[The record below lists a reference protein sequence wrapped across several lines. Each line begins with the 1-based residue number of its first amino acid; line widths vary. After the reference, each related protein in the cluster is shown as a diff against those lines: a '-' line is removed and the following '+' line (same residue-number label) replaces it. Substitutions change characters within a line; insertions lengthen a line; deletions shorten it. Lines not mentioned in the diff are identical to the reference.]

1 MFGANSILDMGR
13 WALFASQAQ
22 LQVSG
27 ENIANVNT
35 VGYSRRSVRLEEG
48 ISIDYRPGQMGTGV
62 RAAEVVRHFDKFVET
77 QYLEQASM
85 RDRWGTLHS
94 SLQTVETLF
103 NEANGVGI
111 SDSISGFFNSWNDL
125 SQRADDYGTRSDL
138 LEKSLTLTSTL
149 HTANSNLEQMQ
160 QRIEE
165 LITNDVTNANT
176 IIQKIADTNRNINIH
191 ENLGQNA
198 PNSLYDERAQL
209 VRDLS
214 GIIDVYTMDKG
225 SGDFAVLTKGG
236 QTLVDGYEHFS
247 LEFGAPQTV
256 KQVQEGSNFDGT
268 AYFTGNDN
276 YEYTLE
282 VLSDGVVGS
291 AATPNVA
298 TFRVSLDGGATW
310 LQDEDGSTKIFEAR
324 PYGQEVAANDLGIY
338 FGATSNARTMPANQM
353 KTGDTFTIIP
363 QRGLYWVQNTSHKE
377 NITPIIRFTGMDEE
391 QRTTGGSL
399 AAYFNFR
406 DAYVGKYRDK
416 LDALA
421 EATIWEVNR
430 RHSQGAG
437 LEKFTYV
444 DGTYAVDDPSRALG
458 SDSSGLHFGSK
469 LESGSVMVYV
479 YNKDTGLLASS
490 AALDFS
496 DAPGQ
501 QNFDPDVHSL
511 NDVADAYNRTFAD
524 HLTASVVNNRLRIE
538 AKDGKEFL
546 FGADTAGLN
555 AGLGV
560 NTFFTGTDA
569 GNMEVNVRVAGDQD
583 FLCAGHVNGA
593 GEMNAGDNS
602 TAMSMVD
609 LQDTDVS
616 IYTVQEGRT
625 SQSLLDYYNGIVG
638 GVGADVNTAKF
649 NNKYHSTMAGDLN
662 DRQQEVSGVNLDE
675 EMANLIRYQ
684 HSYTAAAKLITT
696 ADQMLQTVLSMKP

>member
-1 MFGANSILDMGR
+1 MFGASSILDMGR

-22 LQVSG
+22 LQVTG
-27 ENIANVNT
+27 ENISNVNT

-48 ISIDYRPGQMGTGV
+48 VSIDYAPGQMGTGV
-62 RAAEVVRHFDKFVET
+62 RAAEVVRHFDEFVEA

-85 RDRWGTLHS
+85 RDRWGALNS
-94 SLQTVETLF
+94 SLKTVETLF

-111 SDSISGFFNSWNDL
+111 SSSISGFFNSWNDL

-149 HTANSNLEQMQ
+149 HTANNNLAQMQ

-165 LITNDVTNANT
+165 LISNDVTNANT
-176 IIQKIADTNRNINIH
+176 IINKIAETNKNINIH
-191 ENLGQNA
+191 ENLGETA

-214 GIIDVYTMDKG
+214 SIIDVYTIDKG
-225 SGDFAVLTKGG
+225 SGNFTVLTKGG

-256 KQVQEGSNFDGT
+256 KQVQEGSDFDGT

-276 YEYTLE
+276 YEYTIE

-291 AATPNVA
+291 ASDSGVA
-298 TFRVSLDGGATW
+298 TFRVSLDGGSTW

-324 PYGQEVAANDLGIY
+324 PYGEEVQANDLGIY
-338 FGATSNARTMPANQM
+338 FGATSNARTAPANGM
-353 KTGDTFTIIP
+353 KAGDTFTIIP
-363 QRGLYWVQNTSHKE
+363 QKGLYWVQNTSNKE
-377 NITPIIRFTGMDEE
+377 NITPIISFSGMDDE
-391 QRTTGGSL
+391 QRATGGSL
-399 AAYFNFR
+399 TAYFNFR
-406 DAYVGKYRDK
+406 DSYVGKYRDK
-416 LDALA
+416 LDAFA

-444 DGTYAVDDPSRALG
+444 DGTYDVDDPTRALG

-469 LESGSVMVYV
+469 LESGSTMVYI

-496 DAPGQ
+496 DAAGQ
-501 QNFDPDVHSL
+501 QNFDPEVHSL
-511 NDVADAYNRTFAD
+511 NDVAEAYNRSFGD

-546 FGADTAGLN
+546 FGTDTAGLN
-555 AGLGV
+555 AALGV
-560 NTFFTGTDA
+560 NTFFTGTNA
-569 GNMEVNVRVAGDQD
+569 ATMEVNVRVSGDQD

-593 GEMNAGDNS
+593 GEMNAGDN
-602 TAMSMVD
+602 TVAMAMVD

-616 IYTVQEGRT
+616 IYTAQEGRT

-638 GVGADVNTAKF
+638 GVGADVNTTKF
-649 NNKYHSTMAGDLN
+649 NSTYHTTMASDLN

-675 EMANLIRYQ
+675 EMANLIKYQ

>member
-13 WALFASQAQ
+13 WALFASQSQ
-22 LQVSG
+22 LRVAG

-35 VGYSRRSVRLEEG
+35 EGYSRRSVRLEEG
-48 ISIDYRPGQMGTGV
+48 VSIDYRPGQMGTGV
-62 RAAEVVRHFDKFVET
+62 RAAEVVRHFDEFVET
-77 QYLEQASM
+77 QYLQQATM
-85 RDRWGTLHS
+85 RDRWGTLNS
-94 SLQTVETLF
+94 SLKTVETLF

-138 LEKSLTLTSTL
+138 LEKALTLTSTL
-149 HTANSNLEQMQ
+149 HTADDNLDQMQ

-165 LITNDVTNANT
+165 LIVNDVTNANA
-176 IIQKIADTNRNINIH
+176 IIQKIADTNKNINIH

-198 PNSLYDERAQL
+198 PNSLYDERSQL
-209 VRDLS
+209 IRDLS
-214 GIIDVYTMDKG
+214 GIIDIYTIDKG
-225 SGDFAVLTKGG
+225 SGDFTILTQGG

-256 KQVQEGSNFDGT
+256 KQVTEGSDFDGT

-276 YEYTLE
+276 YEYTID
-282 VLSDGVVGS
+282 VLSSGVVGS
-291 AATPNVA
+291 AATPGVA

-324 PYGQEVAANDLGIY
+324 PYGQEVQANDLGIY
-338 FGATSNARTMPANQM
+338 FGATSNARTMPNNQM
-353 KTGDTFTIIP
+353 QAGDTFTIIP
-363 QRGLYWVQNTSHKE
+363 QKGLYWVENTSHKE

-406 DAYVGKYRDK
+406 DSYVGKYRDK
-416 LDALA
+416 LDAFA
-421 EATIWEVNR
+421 ESMIWEVNR

-437 LEKFTYV
+437 TEKFTFV
-444 DGTYAVDDPSRALG
+444 DGTYAVDDPTRALG
-458 SDSSGLHFGSK
+458 SDTSGLAFGSK
-469 LESGSVMVYV
+469 LQSGSAMVYI
-479 YNKDTGLLASS
+479 YNKETGLVSS
-490 AALDFS
+490 GAALDFS

-501 QNFDPDVHSL
+501 QNFNPDEHSL
-511 NDVADAYNRTFAD
+511 NDVAAAYNRTFGD
-524 HLTASVVNNRLRIE
+524 HLTATVINNRLRVE

-555 AGLGV
+555 AALGV

-569 GNMEVNVRVAGDQD
+569 SNIEVNVRVSGDQD

-593 GEMNAGDNS
+593 GEMNAGDNT
-602 TAMSMVD
+602 TALSINE
-609 LQDTDVS
+609 LQDLKVS

-638 GVGADVNTAKF
+638 GVGADVNTSAF
-649 NNKYHSTMAGDLN
+649 NSKYHSTMAGDLN

>member
-13 WALFASQAQ
+13 WALFASQMQ
-22 LQVSG
+22 LRVSG
-27 ENIANVNT
+27 ENISNVNT
-35 VGYSRRSVRLEEG
+35 PGYSRRTVRLEEG
-48 ISIDYRPGQMGTGV
+48 IAIDYRPGQMGTGV

-77 QYLEQASM
+77 QYLEQASK

-94 SLQTVETLF
+94 SLRTVETLF

-111 SDSISGFFNSWNDL
+111 SDSISNFFNSWNDL
-125 SQRADDYGTRSDL
+125 SQRADDYGTRNDL

-149 HTANSNLEQMQ
+149 HTANENLDQMQ

-165 LITNDVTNANT
+165 LIANDVTNANS
-176 IIQKIADTNRNINIH
+176 IIQRIAETNKNINIH
-191 ENLGQNA
+191 ENLGENA

-209 VRDLS
+209 IRDLS
-214 GIIDVYTMDKG
+214 SIIDVHTIDKG
-225 SGDFAVLTKGG
+225 SGNLAVLTKGG
-236 QTLVDGYEHFS
+236 QTLVDGFEHFS

-256 KQVQEGSNFDGT
+256 KQVSEGSDFDGT

-276 YEYTLE
+276 YEYTIE

-291 AATPNVA
+291 AATPGVA
-298 TFRVSLDGGATW
+298 TFRVSLDGGSTW
-310 LQDEDGSTKIFEAR
+310 LQDEDGSLKVFEAR
-324 PYGQEVAANDLGIY
+324 PYGQEVQANDLGIY
-338 FGATSNARTMPANQM
+338 FGATSNARTMPGNQM
-353 KTGDTFTIIP
+353 KAGDTFTIIP
-363 QRGLYWVQNTSHKE
+363 QKGLYWVENTSHKE

-406 DAYVGKYRDK
+406 DSYVGKYRDK
-416 LDALA
+416 LDAFA
-421 EATIWEVNR
+421 ETMIWEVNR

-444 DGTYAVDDPSRALG
+444 DGTYGVDDPDRALG
-458 SDSSGLHFGSK
+458 SDSSGLAFGSR
-469 LESGSVMVYV
+469 LQSGSAMVYI
-479 YNKDTGLLASS
+479 YNKDTGLVSSS

-501 QNFDPDVHSL
+501 QNFDPNMHSL
-511 NDVADAYNRTFAD
+511 NDVADAYNRTFGD
-524 HLTASVVNNRLRIE
+524 HLTASVVNNRLRVE

-555 AGLGV
+555 AALGV

-569 GNMEVNVRVAGDQD
+569 SSMEVNTRISGDQD
-583 FLCAGHVNGA
+583 FLCAGHVNGS
-593 GEMNAGDNS
+593 GEMNSGDNT
-602 TAMSMVD
+602 TALSIYK
-609 LQDTDVS
+609 LQEQNVS

-625 SQSLLDYYNGIVG
+625 SQTLLDYYNGIVG

-649 NNKYHSTMAGDLN
+649 NSSYHETMAGDLN